1 MQLFIVSR
9 DPVKCAQYLDNARVV
24 KIPTEAAQMLSTTI
38 RLIDDRVAQKHG
50 LYKAFNPNH
59 PVVKWVRWSRENWLW
74 TWQYQQALCDEYEIR
89 YGRVHK
95 TKRMFD
101 PDLVKRLSLM
111 IPSKRFKTPANAA
124 RNKQHALD
132 FTHIKPVYKA
142 YRDYLKA
149 RWLLECERDRH
160 PFAWLSSE
168 RPKQLRKFHDS
179 KRCDRNKVPQSF
191 ERSA

>member
-38 RLIDDRVAQKHG
+38 RLLDNDLADEFG

-74 TWQYQQALCDEYEIR
+74 TWQYQQALCYEYSVR
-89 YGRVHK
+89 YGKIHK
-95 TKRMFD
+95 TERMFT
-101 PDLVKRLSLM
+101 PQIVSVLQEV

-124 RNKQHALD
+124 RNKSHDMD
-132 FTHIKPVYKA
+132 FTHVRPVYKA

-149 RWLLECERDRH
+149 RWAKEAERGN
-160 PFAWLSSE
+160 PAFAWLSAC
-168 RPKQLRKFHDS
+168 R
-179 KRCDRNKVPQSF
+179 
-191 ERSA
+191 